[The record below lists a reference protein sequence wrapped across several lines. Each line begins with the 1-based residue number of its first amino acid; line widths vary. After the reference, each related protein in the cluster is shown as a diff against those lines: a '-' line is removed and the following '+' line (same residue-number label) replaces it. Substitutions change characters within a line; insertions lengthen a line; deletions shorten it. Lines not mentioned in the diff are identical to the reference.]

1 MIGSAWVIDGYMRAR
16 VPVDVFMDVY
26 DSNGNFLRG
35 YYLGIEYEYQD
46 LMHCNWGWDASGNG
60 YFHTGVFAP
69 QRPVYPDWDNA
80 GDAHDPYIR
89 DLKIIKNIRL

>member
-1 MIGSAWVIDGYMRAR
+1 
-16 VPVDVFMDVY
+16 MDVY
-26 DSNGNFLRG
+26 DANGNLIRGYYLGVEHEYNNGNFLRG